1 MIKVL
6 LFDLG
11 GVIIDL
17 DLEKCLEHFRREL
30 GYAEIVNLLDKS
42 NQRGIY
48 SKMEEGVL
56 SADEFRQQIISG
68 SRPGVTFHDVD
79 LAVESLLCGIDP
91 RKPALFDHLSDIY
104 PVYMLSNNNPI
115 SMPKCREIM
124 AACGMDEKKI
134 FTREFLSCEMH
145 LLKPSHEIY
154 ARVIDSIM
162 DEVGGISASEILF
175 VDDSKVNIEAAA
187 AAGLSTLHYA
197 QGDDLEKRLKEAI
210 AFYDSQC
217 NNSMVEKG
225 ELC

>member
-17 DLEKCLEHFRREL
+17 DLEKCLEYFSHEL
-30 GYAEIVNLLDKS
+30 GYSEIVNLLDKS

-48 SKMEEGVL
+48 SQMEEGIL

-68 SRPGVTFHDVD
+68 SRDGVTPCDVD
-79 LAVESLLCGIDP
+79 HAVESLLCGIDP
-91 RKPALFDHLSDIY
+91 AKPALFDRLSDTY

-124 AACGMDEKKI
+124 ADAGMDEKKI
-134 FTREFLSCEMH
+134 FRREFLSCEMH
-145 LLKPSHEIY
+145 LLKPSAEIY
-154 ARVIDSIM
+154 AKVISAIA
-162 DEVGGISASEILF
+162 DECGVLASEILF
-175 VDDSKVNIEAAA
+175 IDDSKVNIEAAA
-187 AAGLSTLHYA
+187 ASGLSTLHYA
-197 QGDDLEKRLKEAI
+197 QGDDLALRLDETIAYYNKESNAKK
-210 AFYDSQC
+210 
-217 NNSMVEKG
+217 EG